1 MSEKGYFI
9 QFIIKTG
16 KKENKTEPGE
26 NIYIVGDV
34 GELGNWDVNKSIR
47 LTTNKEKFPKWE
59 SDIIQFNAKYIN
71 FQYKYIKRKNDGNI
85 QWENVGYETNRN
97 LNLSNLDIGFY
108 IVDDGEFSDSS
119 NQQIIIYDDY
129 YNNKDKQKDN
139 NINKII
145 NNKKDNFYEDKK
157 DLGYSEEEV
166 TLQETNKIGLQNIG
180 STCYMNATLQCFCH
194 IPKLISAFKN
204 LNSNFLSNDTLSI
217 SFKNLIDSLWKDDFS
232 PNQIENN
239 YYIPTDFRKK
249 IANKSPLFQNEEAND
264 AKDLVNFIIMTLHE
278 ELNEPKNNIIGSN
291 LYYQNGFMIDQT
303 NKDLVFKIFFDDF
316 QRNNQSIISQIF
328 YGINLSVTQCSICQN
343 KLYNYQ
349 VYYFIVFPLEE
360 VRLFKYQ
367 NNFNNFQLFNNNM
380 NNIYNMS
387 SMINMSDMSNMSN
400 ISNINNINNMV
411 MSNEVSI
418 YDCFDYDQKMNYMI
432 GQNKMY
438 CNFCKNNNDC
448 VMRTTLVTGP
458 DVLILLLNRGK
469 GIQYNVKINF
479 VEYLNLEKYIE
490 FKDTGFN
497 YELFGVIT
505 HIGESG
511 QGGHFIAY
519 CRDPYTNVWSKFN
532 DAIVTEVKSF
542 KDEILDFANP
552 YLLFYQ
558 KMIIG

>member
-1 MSEKGYFI
+1 M
-9 QFIIKTG
+9 
-16 KKENKTEPGE
+16 
-26 NIYIVGDV
+26 
-34 GELGNWDVNKSIR
+34 
-47 LTTNKEKFPKWE
+47 
-59 SDIIQFNAKYIN
+59 
-71 FQYKYIKRKNDGNI
+71 
-85 QWENVGYETNRN
+85 
-97 LNLSNLDIGFY
+97 
-108 IVDDGEFSDSS
+108 
-119 NQQIIIYDDY
+119 IYDDY
-129 YNNKDKQKDN
+129 YNNKEKKKDN
-139 NINKII
+139 NINNII

-157 DLGYSEEEV
+157 DLGNSEEEIK
-166 TLQETNKIGLQNIG
+166 LQETNKIGLQNIG

-217 SFKNLIDSLWKDDFS
+217 SFKNLINNLWKDDFS

-278 ELNEPKNNIIGSN
+278 ELNKPNNNIIGSN

-303 NKDLVFKIFFDDF
+303 NKDLVFKIFLDDF
-316 QRNNQSIISQIF
+316 QRNNQSIISQLF
-328 YGINLSVTQCSICQN
+328 YAINLSVTQCSICQN

-387 SMINMSDMSNMSN
+387 SMINMSNMSNISN

-542 KDEILDFANP
+542 KEEILDFANP

-558 KMIIG
+558 KMLVG

>member
-9 QFIIKTG
+9 RFIMKTG
-16 KKENKTEPGE
+16 KDKNRTKPGE
-26 NIYIVGDV
+26 NIYIVGGV
-34 GELGNWDVNKSIR
+34 GELGNWDVNKSIG
-47 LTTNKEKFPKWE
+47 LNTNEEKFPKWE
-59 SDIIQFNAKYIN
+59 SDIIQFNAKYTN
-71 FQYKYIKRKNDGNI
+71 LEYKYIKKKKDGSL
-85 QWENVGYETNRN
+85 QWENVGHEKNRN
-97 LNLSNLDIGFY
+97 LNLSQLDIGYY

-119 NQQIIIYDDY
+119 EQKIMIYDDY
-129 YNNKDKQKDN
+129 YNNKENQKDN

-157 DLGYSEEEV
+157 DLGYSEEEIK
-166 TLQETNKIGLQNIG
+166 LQETNKIGLQNIG

-204 LNSNFLSNDTLSI
+204 LNSNLLSNDTLSI
-217 SFKNLIDSLWKDDFS
+217 SFKNLIDNLWKDDFS
-232 PNQIENN
+232 PNQVENN

-278 ELNEPKNNIIGSN
+278 ELNKPNNNIIGSN

-303 NKDLVFKIFFDDF
+303 NKDLVFKIFLDDF
-316 QRNNQSIISQIF
+316 QRNNQSIISQLF
-328 YGINLSVTQCSICQN
+328 YAINLSVTQCSICQN

-387 SMINMSDMSNMSN
+387 SMINMSNMSN

-558 KMIIG
+558 KMIS